1 MVVGFAKD
9 NMHLTESDLA
19 KLAIDIREGDISVV
33 LKEYEKEI
41 KVKRNMNNFFLL
53 LTHLLLESVEECHS
67 G

>member
-41 KVKRNMNNFFLL
+41 KVKRNMNKSFLL
-53 LTHLLLESVEECHS
+53 LTHSLLEPFKECHS
-67 G
+67 W